1 MDHWK
6 MNQELKPVRLLR
18 HVNAN
23 NKYMKNVDKTK
34 DSWYLIYLDK
44 KNLYG
49 KAICENYLLAG
60 LNGMKYLNLQKKQKL
75 KKY

>member
-6 MNQELKPVRLLR
+6 RNQELKSVRLLR

-44 KNLYG
+44 K
-49 KAICENYLLAG
+49 KIC
-60 LNGMKYLNLQKKQKL
+60 MVKQFVKTTCWQDWMEWNI
-75 KKY
+75 